1 DPPVPA
7 PKDTTPRN
15 VAFAGA
21 AALSVLVGLTAA
33 TVAIARRRREPTE

>member
-1 DPPVPA
+1 
-7 PKDTTPRN
+7 KDTTPRN